1 LNDYIEVIGAR
12 NNNLRNVSLRIPKD
26 KITVFTGLSG
36 SGKSSLVFDTIAAE
50 SQRLMNETYS
60 AFVQAMLPKYES
72 PKVDAINNLPV
83 SIVIDQKK
91 IGGNARST
99 VGTITEI
106 YTGLRLLYSR
116 LAKPFIGYSM
126 VYSFNNTEGM
136 CPTCQGLGETKKLI
150 ANKLIDFDKSLNQ
163 GAIQFPTFQPGGYR
177 WLRYTETGNFDN
189 DKSIKDYSDVELDR
203 LLYDKG
209 SKPDNPTSKWP
220 KTSTYIGIVERIKT
234 TIVEKNSTHYQKYL
248 DKIFEDTICPDCH
261 GTRVNET
268 VRAALINGKSIADC
282 AEMPVDE
289 LIDFLNTIKSSQE
302 ITLVLN
308 NLLTR
313 LKSLK
318 TVGLNYLTL
327 SRSTST
333 LSGGESQ
340 RIKMTKHLNSA
351 LSDVLYIF
359 DEPSVGLHPYDL
371 IGINKIFM
379 KLRDKGNTVIL
390 IDHDPDVIRIAD
402 HVIEMGKYAG
412 KNGGKVT
419 FEGSYAQ
426 LLQSSTLTGQ
436 ALIEKHRLRQADH
449 KFSDYYELTNVSKFN
464 VKNASIKIPKAGLTV
479 VTGVAGSGKST
490 LIRQLFVEKYHQA
503 TVFDQSGLKGSSRSN
518 LLTYLGIFDEIR
530 KIFAKAS
537 NESASLFSF
546 NGQGACPECKGKG
559 YIKFDLAYM
568 GDVQQ
573 KCEKCHGLKYN
584 DRALKYKYKG
594 MNISDI
600 LKVTA
605 EEAIGMFGKKTD
617 FVMTKLVDANLNY
630 LNLGQSL
637 DTLSGGELQRLKIA
651 KSLTESNQ
659 SDILILDEPST
670 GLHESDIRQL
680 LVLFEKLLNE
690 QKTLIV
696 LEHNLTIM
704 SQAQWLIDMG
714 PKGGQYGGRVI
725 YQGYP
730 EGILESS
737 SLTGQCLKEFINI
750 EDQKI

>member
-1 LNDYIEVIGAR
+1 
-12 NNNLRNVSLRIPKD
+12 
-26 KITVFTGLSG
+26 
-36 SGKSSLVFDTIAAE
+36 
-50 SQRLMNETYS
+50 
-60 AFVQAMLPKYES
+60 
-72 PKVDAINNLPV
+72 
-83 SIVIDQKK
+83 
-91 IGGNARST
+91 
-99 VGTITEI
+99 
-106 YTGLRLLYSR
+106 
-116 LAKPFIGYSM
+116 
-126 VYSFNNTEGM
+126 
-136 CPTCQGLGETKKLI
+136 
-150 ANKLIDFDKSLNQ
+150 
-163 GAIQFPTFQPGGYR
+163 
-177 WLRYTETGNFDN
+177 
-189 DKSIKDYSDVELDR
+189 
-203 LLYDKG
+203 
-209 SKPDNPTSKWP
+209 
-220 KTSTYIGIVERIKT
+220 
-234 TIVEKNSTHYQKYL
+234 L

-490 LIRQLFVEKYHQA
+490 LIRQLLVEKYHQA

-518 LLTYLGIFDEIR
+518 LLTYLGVFDEIR

-559 YIKFDLAYM
+559 
-568 GDVQQ
+568 
-573 KCEKCHGLKYN
+573 
-584 DRALKYKYKG
+584 
-594 MNISDI
+594 
-600 LKVTA
+600 
-605 EEAIGMFGKKTD
+605 
-617 FVMTKLVDANLNY
+617 
-630 LNLGQSL
+630 
-637 DTLSGGELQRLKIA
+637 
-651 KSLTESNQ
+651 
-659 SDILILDEPST
+659 
-670 GLHESDIRQL
+670 
-680 LVLFEKLLNE
+680 
-690 QKTLIV
+690 
-696 LEHNLTIM
+696 
-704 SQAQWLIDMG
+704 
-714 PKGGQYGGRVI
+714 
-725 YQGYP
+725 
-730 EGILESS
+730 
-737 SLTGQCLKEFINI
+737 
-750 EDQKI
+750 